1 MKKLRILQN
10 KLYPY
15 GYILPLFIILLS
27 FYVLPIIMSL
37 VLGFTKYNIVS
48 SPDFIGLE
56 NYKDILTDTMFFAS
70 LKNTLVFSFVSVPIQ
85 TILALLFGVWLT
97 SRETKIHTFVK
108 GAIFIP
114 VISSMMLIGIIW
126 QVFLTSSAS
135 PINMIF
141 DVFGGTAPNWLG
153 DPNLTLFTLIAINIW
168 KNIGYF
174 VVIYISAIMDIDKG
188 VYEAAKLDGASS
200 FSKLKSITIPLLKPT
215 TIMVVFLGIVWSFQ
229 TFDLVYTLTN
239 GGPGTRTMTLVL
251 YIYNLAF
258 KQFNAGY
265 AMAVANIL
273 LLIVAVISI
282 LQKTLLKRDKSKIY

>member
-282 LQKTLLKRDKSKIY
+282 LQKTLLKRDKS